1 MNPAAPEEQ
10 KTSIGA
16 EQHMQQQLNETGCTA
31 EDRAQLVQN
40 LEVNN
45 LRASK
50 LRYDSCIVIKVMPG
64 D

>member
-1 MNPAAPEEQ
+1 
-10 KTSIGA
+10 
-16 EQHMQQQLNETGCTA
+16 MQQQLNETGCTA

-45 LRASK
+45 LRARK

-64 D
+64 DRLGSNHFL